1 MQFIK
6 FLACPVLV
14 FALTGCGS
22 AHKLQ
27 TIDPG
32 VTGHTRLSFLKDSQT
47 TKKEVLLNLGTL
59 SVQFEEGRILT
70 YRLDGKYQAVPRPSG
85 QSPTPWHRAQYSLVL
100 VFDAAGILQRHSLVR
115 VR

>member
-1 MQFIK
+1 MQFRK
-6 FLACPVLV
+6 SFACPVLV
-14 FALTGCGS
+14 FALMACT
-22 AHKLQ
+22 AHKVQ

-32 VTGHTRLSFLKDSQT
+32 VTGYTGLSFLKDSQT
-47 TKKEVLLNLGTL
+47 TKEELLSNLGTP
-59 SVQFEEGRILT
+59 SAQFEEGRILT
-70 YRLDGKYQAVPRPSG
+70 YRLDGKYQAVQRPSG

>member
-1 MQFIK
+1 MQFRK
-6 FLACPVLV
+6 FLACPVMV
-14 FALTGCGS
+14 FALMACT
-22 AHKLQ
+22 AHKVQ

-32 VTGHTRLSFLKDSQT
+32 VTRHTSLSFLKDGQT
-47 TKKEVLLNLGTL
+47 TKKEVRSKLE
-59 SVQFEEGRILT
+59 SSPSAQFEDGRIFT
-70 YRLDGKYQAVPRPSG
+70 YRLDGKYQAVQRPSG

>member
-1 MQFIK
+1 MQFRK

-14 FALTGCGS
+14 FALMACT
-22 AHKLQ
+22 AHKVQ

-32 VTGHTRLSFLKDSQT
+32 VTRNTSLSFLKDSQS
-47 TKKEVLLNLGTL
+47 TKEELLSNLGAP
-59 SVQFEEGRILT
+59 SAQFEAGRILT
-70 YRLDGKYQAVPRPSG
+70 YRLDGKYQAIPRPSG
-85 QSPTPWHRAQYSLVL
+85 QSPAPWNRAQYSLVL